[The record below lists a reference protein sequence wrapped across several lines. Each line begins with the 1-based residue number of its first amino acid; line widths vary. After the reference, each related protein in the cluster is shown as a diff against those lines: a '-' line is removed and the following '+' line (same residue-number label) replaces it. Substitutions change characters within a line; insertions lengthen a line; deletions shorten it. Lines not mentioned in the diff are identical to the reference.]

1 MNEEAQQLHFRYSP
15 EDDRIMAF
23 IRGEGGQEH
32 VFELTRRVIKAL
44 WPKLAARVGAASEAV
59 KKAPTEVRKQVLEFE
74 QEGAMQTARQT
85 GAVSTGQKL
94 PVAQQRTRYLVKK
107 IQLQDHP
114 SGHKVLH
121 FSDGKTSLNL
131 PITVERL
138 KVVCELLRSLAA
150 NADWDLNL
158 AYGMA
163 PTKPGKKK
171 PAASGGSPP
180 KGSPSL
186 H

>member
-15 EDDRIMAF
+15 ADDRIMAF

-44 WPKLAARVGAASEAV
+44 WPQLAARVGAASEAV

-94 PVAQQRTRYLVKK
+94 PEAHGGFPHLLAPLTADDVRPRALRKRPAVVQSKQ
-107 IQLQDHP
+107 P
-114 SGHKVLH
+114 SGV
-121 FSDGKTSLNL
+121 
-131 PITVERL
+131 R
-138 KVVCELLRSLAA
+138 
-150 NADWDLNL
+150 
-158 AYGMA
+158 
-163 PTKPGKKK
+163 
-171 PAASGGSPP
+171 
-180 KGSPSL
+180 
-186 H
+186 